1 MLRQFWKS
9 ESGNYALILAIA
21 VVPIMAA
28 IAGAVDF
35 VSTENKATQL
45 QNSLDAAGIA
55 IAAHYI
61 SGMSEDDLR
70 SVGHDFFSTNM
81 AGIVVDASAF
91 KFDNETPAEFAASA
105 SSSGGEDF
113 ITVRS
118 GITHQGMIGSLNWK
132 ANRVSVVRIK
142 KGPPACVLALDPH
155 ASASVKFQGST
166 KVELNGCVV
175 ASNSDSSSSVSR
187 GGSASLTTECVNT
200 VGGTYGIGGT
210 SNAKLACGAPQENQ
224 YPSFDPLA
232 NVVPP
237 NYTGCEPVPNGNNK
251 KTLSPG
257 TYCDKIS
264 GEVTLLPGVYV
275 LKGGKI
281 DLGGNGS
288 LVGAGVTIF
297 LMKDA
302 EFSVNGNETVQLS
315 PPTSGPY
322 AGIAIYQERTNAN
335 TLKINGASGSKVSGF
350 VYAPGAHVFYAG
362 NSATTG
368 LGGCMRL
375 VGKTIE
381 MTGNSAIRSDCTA
394 ELGGRSMF
402 AGRFLSLI
410 R

>member
-9 ESGNYALILAIA
+9 ESGNYALILSIA
-21 VVPIMAA
+21 LVPIMAA
-28 IAGAVDF
+28 IAGVVDF
-35 VSTENKATQL
+35 ASTENKATQL

-70 SVGHDFFSTNM
+70 SVGHEFFSTNM
-81 AGIVVDASAF
+81 DGIVVNASQF
-91 KFDNETPAEFAASA
+91 EFDNEIPAEFAASA

-155 ASASVKFQGST
+155 APASVKIQGST
-166 KVELNGCVV
+166 KVELNGCVI

-187 GGSASLTTECVNT
+187 GGAASLTTECVNT

-210 SNAKLACGAPQENQ
+210 SNAKLVCGAPQENQ
-224 YPSFDPLA
+224 YASFDPLA

-237 NYTGCEPVPNGNNK
+237 NYTGCEPVPGGK
-251 KTLSPG
+251 TKTLSPG
-257 TYCDKIS
+257 TYCNKTFS

-275 LKGGKI
+275 LRGGKI
-281 DLGGNGS
+281 NLGGNGS

-297 LMKDA
+297 LMEDA
-302 EFSVNGNETVQLS
+302 NFSVNGNETVQLS

-322 AGIAIYQERTNAN
+322 AGITIYQERSNDNPLT
-335 TLKINGASGSKVSGF
+335 INGASGSQVSGF

-394 ELGGRSMF
+394 ELGGRSMY
-402 AGRFLSLI
+402 AGRFLSLV

>member
-1 MLRQFWKS
+1 M
-9 ESGNYALILAIA
+9 
-21 VVPIMAA
+21 
-28 IAGAVDF
+28 
-35 VSTENKATQL
+35 

-70 SVGHDFFSTNM
+70 SVGHEFFSTNM
-81 AGIVVDASAF
+81 DGIVVNASQF
-91 KFDNETPAEFAASA
+91 EFDNEIPAEFAASA

-155 ASASVKFQGST
+155 APASVKIQGST
-166 KVELNGCVV
+166 KVELNGCVI
-175 ASNSDSSSSVSR
+175 ASNSGLQQFGLSWRSRIANDRMRQYRRRNVRHRRHLECQTGMWRTARKPIRVFRPARECRAHRITQAANRFR
-187 GGSASLTTECVNT
+187 GGRPRRFRRVRIATKPFL
-200 VGGTYGIGGT
+200 G
-210 SNAKLACGAPQENQ
+210 KLP
-224 YPSFDPLA
+224 Y
-232 NVVPP
+232 
-237 NYTGCEPVPNGNNK
+237 
-251 KTLSPG
+251 
-257 TYCDKIS
+257 
-264 GEVTLLPGVYV
+264 LPGVYV
-275 LKGGKI
+275 LRGGKI
-281 DLGGNGS
+281 NLGGNGS

-297 LMKDA
+297 LMEDA
-302 EFSVNGNETVQLS
+302 NFSVNGNEIVQLS

-322 AGIAIYQERTNAN
+322 AGITIYQERSNDNPLT
-335 TLKINGASGSKVSGF
+335 INGASGSQVSGF

-381 MTGNSAIRSDCTA
+381 MTGNCGYKVGLYGRTGWPIDVCWPIFVAASDRPERAFGYKGRLLPSLRLTPRSANCR
-394 ELGGRSMF
+394 
-402 AGRFLSLI
+402 
-410 R
+410 